1 MRGAD
6 EQPGSMFSYISL
18 EERVPQDHPLRTI
31 RRITDR
37 ALERLSSR
45 FGTLYINFGRP
56 SIPPEKL
63 FRALLLQAF
72 YTIRSERQLME
83 QLAYNLLFRWFV
95 GLGMDDLVWN
105 PTTFTKNRD
114 RLPNGGGAW
123 GFFQAVVDQARSH
136 GLLSEE
142 HFTVDGT
149 LIDAWASHK
158 SFVPKDGKGPKSGDG
173 SRNADVDFRGQ
184 KRSNETHQS
193 VTDPESRLFRKSRGT
208 ESKLCYAAHVLM
220 DNRHGLAVEGCVTT
234 ATSSAE
240 REAALWMT
248 AHLPGRATLGADK
261 GYDVRSFAGEL
272 RRRGITPHLAE
283 KNASYSTIDG
293 RTTRHEGY
301 AISQKKRKLVEQ
313 IFGWTKTVA
322 VLRKTRHRGRERV
335 DWMFVF
341 ALAAYNLIRIRN
353 LTWSP
358 A

>member
-1 MRGAD
+1 MRGGDKRSDGMWSTLRPAD
-6 EQPGSMFSYISL
+6 
-18 EERVPQDHPLRTI
+18 RVPEDHPLRPI
-31 RRITDR
+31 RAITNEV
-37 ALERLSSR
+37 LKELSPQFSK
-45 FGTLYINFGRP
+45 LYSKWGRP

-63 FRALLLQAF
+63 LRALLLQAF

-95 GLGMDDLVWN
+95 GLGMDDPVWN

-114 RLPNGGGAW
+114 RLLNGEVAW
-123 GFFQAVVDQARSH
+123 RFFQAVVDQARSN

-158 SFVPKDGKGPKSGDG
+158 SFVPKGGNGPKTGDG

-193 VTDPESRLFRKSRGT
+193 ITDPESRLFRKSHGT

-220 DNRHGLAVEGCVTT
+220 DNRHGLAVEGCVTM

-248 AHLPGRATLGADK
+248 ERLPRRATLGADK
-261 GYDVRSFAGEL
+261 GYDVRSFAEKL
-272 RRRGITPHLAE
+272 RRRGITPHLAA

-301 AISQKKRKLVEQ
+301 AISQRKRKLVEQ

-353 LTWSP
+353 LTWSS